1 MYSINL
7 LLKLPETSNISALIK
22 LLDEPDETAFGLIR
36 NQIFSIGPDA
46 LAPLE
51 KALENTFDSLVQERI
66 QEIIR
71 KLYQENLYVDFVNW
85 LNLGSDDLL
94 KGFILVTQTQYP
106 ALNEEEIRITVEQ
119 LKMDVWIE
127 LHENLTALEN
137 VKVINHVLFDQHH
150 FDGNKSDM
158 NAPQNSYVNTFL
170 ETHKGSP
177 LSLGILFII
186 LAQKL
191 GMPVFG
197 VNLPQHFIL
206 AYLTEPGISN
216 PGEDD
221 VLFYINPFNK
231 GAVFTRREIEL
242 FIREMKFKPEKS
254 FFSPC
259 TNPDIIRRLI
269 NSLISSYN
277 QYGYLDKIEELQNL
291 LNAFE

>member
-1 MYSINL
+1 M
-7 LLKLPETSNISALIK
+7 PETSNISALIK